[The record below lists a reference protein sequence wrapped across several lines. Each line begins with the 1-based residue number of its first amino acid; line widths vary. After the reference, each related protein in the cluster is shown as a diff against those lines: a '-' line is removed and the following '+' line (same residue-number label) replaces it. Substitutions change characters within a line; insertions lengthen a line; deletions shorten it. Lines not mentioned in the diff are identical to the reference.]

1 MVTAA
6 RGMTER
12 SKVKVGPAPHG
23 HVGYSEA
30 LDRVWVLNSGART
43 ISVLD
48 GGSGGLDRK
57 IDVGGSPRHVIID
70 DDAGLAFVAV
80 DDAVVMGDAKGR
92 RVSKRLPLK
101 AGRATCLLPML
112 PRKRMYVLGDAGTMT
127 IVDTE
132 RQEIAG
138 TLPTGRGSNWGQPHE
153 NSCGK
158 LYITNAAT
166 DDLTIIDEATD
177 RVIPTAPAGRPP
189 PRNATFRE
197 HG

>member
-12 SKVKVGPAPHG
+12 SKVTVGPAPHG

-48 GGSGGLDRK
+48 GASGALDRT

-80 DDAVVMGDAKGR
+80 DDALVIVDAKAG

-101 AGRATCLLPML
+101 AGQATCLLPML
-112 PRKRMYVLGDAGTMT
+112 PRKRMYVLGDAGTIT

-132 RQEIAG
+132 RREGAG
-138 TLPTGRGSNWGQPHE
+138 TLPTGRGSDWGQPHQ
-153 NSCGK
+153 NRRGK
-158 LYITNAAT
+158 LYIPNAPPGHKT
-166 DDLTIIDEATD
+166 SIHQ
-177 RVIPTAPAGRPP
+177 PAG
-189 PRNATFRE
+189 PR
-197 HG
+197 

>member
-6 RGMTER
+6 RGMIER
-12 SKVKVGPAPHG
+12 SRVAVGAAPHG

-48 GGSGGLDRK
+48 GASGALDRT

-80 DDAVVMGDAKGR
+80 DDALVIVDAKGG

-112 PRKRMYVLGDAGTMT
+112 PRKRMDVSGNPGTRT

-132 RQEIAG
+132 RQEIAR
-138 TLPTGRGSNWGQPHE
+138 TLPTGPGSHCGHPHE
-153 NSCGK
+153 N
-158 LYITNAAT
+158 
-166 DDLTIIDEATD
+166 
-177 RVIPTAPAGRPP
+177 
-189 PRNATFRE
+189 
-197 HG
+197 